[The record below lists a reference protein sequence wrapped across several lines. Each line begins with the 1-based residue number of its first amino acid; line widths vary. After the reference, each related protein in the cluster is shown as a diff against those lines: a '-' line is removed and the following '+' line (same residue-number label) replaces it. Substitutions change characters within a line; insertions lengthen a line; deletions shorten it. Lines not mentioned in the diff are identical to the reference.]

1 MGFHL
6 ELGMKKG
13 AVKSLLE
20 SARKLFQ
27 HMKLNLMKWLLLLL
41 LFFDQKKK
49 VVSSDPVYPI
59 QIRSA
64 GLLGQKGVCV
74 KCLGDSARK

>member
-13 AVKSLLE
+13 AVESLLE
-20 SARKLFQ
+20 SMRKLFQ
-27 HMKLNLMKWLLLLL
+27 HMKLNLMKWLLFYYFSLT
-41 LFFDQKKK
+41 KKK
-49 VVSSDPVYPI
+49 KNVVSSDPVYPI

-64 GLLGQKGVCV
+64 GLLGQKGV
-74 KCLGDSARK
+74 